1 MTSLLVTGASGLL
14 GGCLLDAEWNGGRVA
29 GTYHTTPI
37 ESDHETFRMDVR
49 DPEQVERVFDRTDP
63 DIVVHSAAAT
73 SVEACEDEPERAR
86 ETNAK
91 GTKHV
96 VDAATAAG
104 ARVIYPSTAYVFG
117 DDAPV
122 HAEDDE
128 PNPLNRYGETKL
140 AGERYVRAECPTGL
154 IARFCVVVN
163 LDRTDRADF
172 GSWVRGQLEA
182 GERVRLIADQRV
194 TPTVLSDAVGALRYL
209 IEREAS
215 GVFHIVSPDRLTRY
229 ELGREIARRYDL
241 DPDLVEPIPLAEMGW
256 EAPRPG
262 HLCLGAEK
270 LRQYGYETT
279 RIRTE

>member
-1 MTSLLVTGASGLL
+1 MSLLITGASGLL
-14 GGCLLDAEWNGGRVA
+14 GRCLLHADWGGREAV

-37 ESDHETFRMDVR
+37 ETDRETVRMDVR
-49 DPEQVERVFDRTDP
+49 DAAQVERVFERVDP
-63 DIVVHSAAAT
+63 DIVIHAAAAT
-73 SVEACEDEPERAR
+73 SVEACEDDHELAR
-86 ETNAK
+86 RTNDE
-91 GTKHV
+91 GTRHV
-96 VDAATAAG
+96 VDAATATG
-104 ARVIYPSTAYVFG
+104 TRVIYLSTAYVFG

-122 HAEDDE
+122 HAEGDE
-128 PNPLNRYGETKL
+128 PDPFNTYGKTKL

-163 LDRTDRADF
+163 FDSADRTDF
-172 GSWVRGQLEA
+172 GSWVRSQLEA

-194 TPTVLSDAVGALRYL
+194 TPTVLSDAVGALRHL

-229 ELGREIARRYDL
+229 ELGRAIATRHGL
-241 DPDLVEPIPLAEMGW
+241 DPDLVEPIALSEMDW
-256 EAPRPG
+256 NAPRPE

-270 LRQYGYETT
+270 LRQYGYKTT